1 MNNIK
6 VSVIVPVYNEST
18 YISNTLNS
26 IINQDFDSFEIIIVN
41 DGSTD
46 NSTKVIEKTLK
57 NTDIPHKIIN
67 QSNQGVSVARNNGIN
82 NAEGEYLVFID
93 GDDIVEPNHIKTLYN
108 PKYDFSL
115 TQLVKK
121 NANDLS
127 KPTHYTKSEL
137 TCENFIKKELKM
149 EIHFNFCQLS
159 YKTSIIKN
167 NNIQFPKD
175 IIYGE
180 DTYFAL
186 KALNYGDKLHISNNI
201 TYFYTQHS
209 ESAISTSQFR
219 RFEIVNAFEDLK
231 DFYLNE
237 NKKYLAELITTSRIP
252 KAIFGNMNYFF
263 YNEYAFDEIMAKMEE
278 LNLFN
283 KLSKYEGNLKFK
295 LKVKIFLKNPKI
307 YYKTWK
313 NLKNSI
319 D

>member
-6 VSVIVPVYNEST
+6 VSVIVPVYNERT

-26 IINQDFDSFEIIIVN
+26 IINQDFDSFEIIIVD

-46 NSTKVIEKTLK
+46 NSTEVIEKTLK
-57 NTDIPHKIIN
+57 NTNIPHKIIK

-93 GDDIVEPNHIKTLYN
+93 GDDIVETNHLKTLYN
-108 PKYDFSL
+108 PNYELSL
-115 TQLVKK
+115 TQLIKK
-121 NANDLS
+121 NADGLS
-127 KPTHYTKSEL
+127 KPTHYTNSEL
-137 TCENFIKKELKM
+137 TCEDFIKKELKM
-149 EIHFNFCQLS
+149 EMHFNFCQLS
-159 YKTSIIKN
+159 YKTSMIKN

-175 IIYGE
+175 VIYGE

-186 KALNYGDKLHISNNI
+186 KALSYGDKLHISNNI

-219 RFEIVNAFEDLK
+219 RFEIVKVFEDLK
-231 DFYLNE
+231 DFYLSE
-237 NKKYLAELITTSRIP
+237 NRKDLADLITTSRIP

-263 YNEYAFDEIMAKMEE
+263 YNEYDFNEIIAKMEE
-278 LNLFN
+278 LDLFD
-283 KLSKYEGNLKFK
+283 KLSKYKGDLKFK
-295 LKVKIFLKNPKI
+295 LKIKIFLKNPKR

-313 NLKNSI
+313 KLKNSI